1 MTTRTAKV
9 LSAGQGEWL
18 SWLGHPVRYMATGE
32 DTNEAYALSWDT
44 VPAGGGPPAH
54 RHTFLEGFFIL
65 KGEATFTAGNESVVL
80 SAGGF
85 INIGSGTAHYL
96 RNHAASEAEVL
107 VLVSPAGFDRFQRE
121 AGHRIASPSEAWG
134 NPELTTSK
142 KCKPSPRNSA
152 LISRHR
158 QAAFKEPPQI
168 KVTPT
173 GEGRRIAVFRSI
185 YRFLTTGEDTNGGY
199 AIWEASV
206 PPAGGPPLY
215 AQSRENVGFYLLE
228 GELVFQ
234 TEDQTIRATSG
245 TFLNLP
251 PGVRHTFRNDSQ
263 TTARMLSLVAPAGME
278 RMFEETGVLLTEA
291 SAAVP
296 PVSPGEIERLR
307 ATAPKYGIEI
317 FPPAHE

>member
-121 AGHRIASPSEAWG
+121 AGHRIASPSEASG
-134 NPELTTSK
+134 EPGVDDFEKMQAIAPKFGIDL
-142 KCKPSPRNSA
+142 SPP
-152 LISRHR
+152 

-168 KVTPT
+168 KVTPS

-185 YRFLTTGEDTNGGY
+185 YRFLTTGDDTNGGY

-228 GELVFQ
+228 GELTFQ
-234 TEDQTIRATSG
+234 TDDQTIRATSG

-251 PGVRHTFRNDSQ
+251 PGVRHTFRNNSQ
-263 TTARMLSLVAPAGME
+263 KTARMLSLVAPAGME
-278 RMFEETGVLLTEA
+278 RMFEETGVLLTETA
-291 SAAVP
+291 AAVP
-296 PVSPGEIERLR
+296 PVSPVEIERLR
-307 ATAPKYGIEI
+307 ATAPKYGIQI
-317 FPPAHE
+317 FPPAHA